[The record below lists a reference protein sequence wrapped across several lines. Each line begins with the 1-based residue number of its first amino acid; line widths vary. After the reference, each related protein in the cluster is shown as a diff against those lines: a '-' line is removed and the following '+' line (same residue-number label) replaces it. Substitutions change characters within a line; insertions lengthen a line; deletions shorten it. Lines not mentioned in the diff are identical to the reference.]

1 MLPSLPSALTDRLA
15 QEPNLVAVWLMGSAV
30 TDRLRPDSDLDLAAL
45 YENGHAPSFEDQARL
60 AGDLEKIAGR
70 RVDLGFLGTRN
81 VVYAHE
87 ALTKG
92 ELLLSKDPVK
102 EAEFVATALSM
113 YFDLKIDR
121 KEIEDAYQT
130 G

>member
-1 MLPSLPSALTDRLA
+1 
-15 QEPNLVAVWLMGSAV
+15 MGSAV
-30 TDRLRPDSDLDLAAL
+30 TDRLRADSDLDLALL
-45 YENGHAPSFEDQARL
+45 YENHRAPSLEDQARL
-60 AGDLEKIAGR
+60 ASELEKVAAR

-81 VVYAHE
+81 LVYAHE
-87 ALTKG
+87 ALTQG
-92 ELLLSKDPVK
+92 ERLFSRDPQK

-113 YFDLKIDR
+113 YFDLKIER